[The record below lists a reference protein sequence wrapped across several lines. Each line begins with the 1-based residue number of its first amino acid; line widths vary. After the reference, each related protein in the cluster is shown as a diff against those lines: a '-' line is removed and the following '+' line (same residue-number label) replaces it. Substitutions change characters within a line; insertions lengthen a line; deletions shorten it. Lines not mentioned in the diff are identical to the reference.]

1 MSIFNSND
9 YKRGFNDGYT
19 AGFEDKDKS
28 FIRSGISTK
37 FIVFGNKAI
46 DTYNQGYNA
55 GYEKGCYDRLS
66 KEKPQTVKEEST
78 KQEIPKTI
86 FSTFNDNKNIT
97 TMATIQQYQLQRE
110 KLMELTQFLN
120 AFKEEI
126 NQKMMEYQQRVQIM
140 YETGLPEETT
150 RKFQQ
155 IHIAET
161 QQLVNTISQVID
173 DKSIP
178 FAMQNIELMENLIA
192 LNS

>member
-19 AGFEDKDKS
+19 AGFGDKDKS
-28 FIRSGISTK
+28 FIRSGKSTK

-66 KEKPQTVKEEST
+66 KEKPQTVKVESP

-120 AFKEEI
+120 AFKDEI
-126 NQKMMEYQQRVQIM
+126 NQKMMEYQQRVQLM

-161 QQLVNTISQVID
+161 QQLVNTINQVID